1 MGGQA
6 EKTQVVSSNRSGL
19 EYWLLKKLNNELYDC
34 GHIDVSGIVVSV
46 YAKRGKNICNL

>member
-19 EYWLLKKLNNELYDC
+19 ESWLLKKLNTEFYDH
-34 GHIDVSGIVVSV
+34 GHIDISGIVVSLC
-46 YAKRGKNICNL
+46 AKRGKNICNL